1 MLKSLEKQKLELTT
15 KTQNVNKI
23 KQNTHLLASKK
34 FIGSVVSIEDNSAKV
49 TLKITEE
56 MVVDSY
62 NLVHGGFVF
71 GLADYAAMVAI
82 NEPTVVLG
90 KSEVKFVKP
99 VTLNDVLT
107 AKAEIQN
114 KTDGRKIKVAVVVLN
129 DKKEIVFEGEF
140 VCFVLEKHILKK

>member
-1 MLKSLEKQKLELTT
+1 MN
-15 KTQNVNKI
+15 KT
-23 KQNTHLLASKK
+23 KQNTHILASKK
-34 FIGSVVSIEDNSAKV
+34 FVGSVISIDNNSAKV

-90 KSEVKFVKP
+90 KAAVKFIKP
-99 VTLNDVLT
+99 VTVNDVLT
-107 AKAEIQN
+107 ANAEIQHKN
-114 KTDGRKIKVAVVVLN
+114 DGKKIIVDVVVSN

>member
-1 MLKSLEKQKLELTT
+1 MN
-15 KTQNVNKI
+15 KT
-23 KQNTHLLASKK
+23 KQNTHILASKK
-34 FIGSVVSIEDNSAKV
+34 FVGSVISIDNNSAKV

-90 KSEVKFVKP
+90 KATVKFIKP
-99 VTLNDVLT
+99 VTVNDVLT
-107 AKAEIQN
+107 ANAEIQHKN
-114 KTDGRKIKVAVVVLN
+114 NGKKMIVDVVVSN